1 MHQVE
6 VHWIAVVNDV
16 PLLSGNPHAQ
26 ETDHEGNIIVVTRF
40 RSDSIMSSFPLLA

>member
-16 PLLSGNPHAQ
+16 SLLSGNLHAQ